1 MSLVINTNVASLSAQ
16 RSLQSASELN
26 KTAMER
32 LSSGRKVNSAS
43 DDAAGFAIIERQT
56 SQIRGLNMA
65 IKNANDGLSV
75 ISTVDQAAGD
85 VADILQ
91 RLRELNIQAQNGTNG
106 VTDLAYLRRESEVLV
121 AEIDR
126 IAEQTTFNEQRLMD
140 GALAVNGYSLMG
152 YPYAYVGSGSADD
165 TAVASTVTY
174 TTKGGTVSTTIASA
188 GGKWGDR

>member
-1 MSLVINTNVASLSAQ
+1 MSLVINTNIASLNAQ

-32 LSSGRKVNSAS
+32 LSSGKKVNSAS

-106 VTDLAYLRRESEVLV
+106 VTDLAY
-121 AEIDR
+121 
-126 IAEQTTFNEQRLMD
+126 
-140 GALAVNGYSLMG
+140 
-152 YPYAYVGSGSADD
+152 
-165 TAVASTVTY
+165 
-174 TTKGGTVSTTIASA
+174 
-188 GGKWGDR
+188 